1 MSIKI
6 NSGFT
11 FIELVLVIAIT
22 AIIGMVVVPQFGL
35 TLNSVHSEVATNKL
49 MDDIRFTQNYAV
61 TNHCNTWFSVDQA
74 NNSYSYGFYA
84 TPPSSDPQLITDPAT
99 NGTSVVSLDVYPNIQ
114 ITNETLSGNLNFDW
128 FGQPSSGATITINEN
143 INIVISN
150 ETGYVVQN

>member
-1 MSIKI
+1 MIPR
-6 NSGFT
+6 NNYGFT
-11 FIELVLVIAIT
+11 FIELVLVITIT
-22 AIIGMVVVPQFGL
+22 VVTSMIVVPQFGL

-49 MDDIRFTQNYAV
+49 MDDIRYTQNFAV
-61 TNHCNTWFSVDQA
+61 TNHCNTWFSVDLA

-128 FGQPSSGATITINEN
+128 FGHPSAGATITLNSS
-143 INIVISN
+143 INISISS
-150 ETGYVVQN
+150 ETGYVVKN